1 MLTGEDLPDDL
12 FQPFRTASPEAG
24 RDALFALMI
33 APALIWLS
41 YCRTLYGLR

>member
-12 FQPFRTASPEAG
+12 FQPAREASPETG
-24 RDALFALMI
+24 RDALFAMMV

-41 YCRTLYGLR
+41 FCRSLYGLR